1 MRVGAVWAVLT
12 AVIMAPT
19 SALAQDGVIAGRVLD
34 VAGDTLPG
42 VTIEAGGSALAE
54 PRVAVTDR
62 QGRYRVA
69 ELPRG
74 DYTVIFSLPGFRSV
88 VRDGI
93 DVGAGVAARVDAA
106 LVVGLDDDDVITI
119 ERWGETRGGAAALRC
134 TFHPNGRIADCRR
147 VIVPGFPLA
156 R

>member
-1 MRVGAVWAVLT
+1 MRVEAVWAVLT
-12 AVIMAPT
+12 AVILAPT
-19 SALAQDGVIAGRVLD
+19 SAMAQDGAIAGRVLD

-69 ELPRG
+69 ELPPG

-93 DVGAGVAARVDAA
+93 DVGSGVAARVDAE
-106 LVVGLDDDDVITI
+106 LVVGLDDDDTI
-119 ERWGETRGGAAALRC
+119 DVWGETRGGAAALRC

-147 VIVPGFPLA
+147 VFVPGFPSA

>member
-1 MRVGAVWAVLT
+1 MRVGVVWAVLT
-12 AVIMAPT
+12 AVMLAPT
-19 SALAQDGVIAGRVLD
+19 SALAQDGAITGRVLD

-54 PRVAVTDR
+54 QRVGATDR

-74 DYTVIFSLPGFRSV
+74 DYTVIFWLPGFRSV

-93 DVGAGVAARVDAA
+93 DVRAGVAARVDAE
-106 LVVGLDDDDVITI
+106 LGVGPDDDFNI

-134 TFHPNGRIADCRR
+134 TFHPDGRIDDCRR
-147 VIVPGFPLA
+147 VFVPGFPLA